1 MITIN
6 FISSKDAEEERVMHS
21 KSENMKFTS
30 YNDAKRV
37 VNKLFDSL
45 RLPYQGNS
53 ETSMRGSGLIFDLVQ
68 MMYYKCHN
76 VDFRSGRSYIGSP
89 DWIKRKKQK

>member
-53 ETSMRGSGLIFDLVQ
+53 ETSMRGSSLIFDLVQ

>member
-53 ETSMRGSGLIFDLVQ
+53 ETSMRGSALIFDLVQ